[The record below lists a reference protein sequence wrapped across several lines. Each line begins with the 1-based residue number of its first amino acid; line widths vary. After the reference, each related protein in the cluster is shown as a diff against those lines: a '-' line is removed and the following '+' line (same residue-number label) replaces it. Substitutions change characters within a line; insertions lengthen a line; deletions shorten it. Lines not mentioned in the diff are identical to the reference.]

1 MPMPVVLTQNQT
13 GTSSIWIPDWMQNPF
28 AIGIGCVATGAPT
41 FTVQHTFNELD
52 TNQPNGTTAANAT
65 WFPNSGINATTVSC
79 NGNYAFPVRAI
90 QININTSSATAF
102 VVVTLVQAT
111 FGR

>member
-1 MPMPVVLTQNQT
+1 MGMPTVLTQNQT
-13 GTSSIWIPDWMQNPF
+13 GTSSIWFPDWMQTPF

-41 FTVQHTFNELD
+41 YSIQHTFDNID
-52 TNQPNGTTAANAT
+52 NVSGTSAANAT
-65 WFPNSGINATTVSC
+65 WFTNSGITATTVSC

-90 QININTSSATAF
+90 QINITTSSSTAF
-102 VVVTLVQAT
+102 VVATFIQAT